1 MKQFIREYRIEL
13 VAAFM
18 ALLGIFLLVEQ
29 MEIRVT
35 IFRIMSLVWR
45 TVGKTMVGVV
55 RAVIYRLLH
64 IRPSDLLGL
73 VLILLSIVI
82 VFWRVRVRVL
92 QRLAGSTCPVCG
104 ADLRRSRRDRLDRL
118 VSLLL
123 PVRPYRCRN
132 QECRWQGLRVQ
143 THR

>member
-1 MKQFIREYRIEL
+1 MRQFIREYRIEL

-45 TVGKTMVGVV
+45 TVGETVVGVV

-73 VLILLSIVI
+73 VLILLSIII
-82 VFWRVRVRVL
+82 VVWRVRVRVL

-104 ADLRRSRRDRLDRL
+104 GDLRRGRRDWLDRL
-118 VSLLL
+118 ASLLL

-132 QECRWQGLRVQ
+132 KECRWQGLRVQ

>member
-35 IFRIMSLVWR
+35 IFRIMRFVWR
-45 TVGKTMVGVV
+45 TVGETVVGVV
-55 RAVIYRLLH
+55 RAVIYRILH

-73 VLILLSIVI
+73 VLILLSMIIVL
-82 VFWRVRVRVL
+82 WRVRVRL
-92 QRLAGSTCPVCG
+92 TQRLSGTTCPVCG
-104 ADLRRSRRDRLDRL
+104 GDLRRSRRDWLDRL
-118 VSLLL
+118 TSLLL

-132 QECRWQGLRVQ
+132 KECRWQGLRVQ